1 MVGILYERKFVPIA
15 IGVFSH
21 ETVDVFQMVFE
32 WIDNNATVSPTNL
45 MADGDEGTRSAALTV
60 WPSVVLLMCSWHQKK
75 ASEKHMK
82 EIKKNDLD
90 IWEQLRFDI
99 TTLQLFAVD
108 EDSFNVAYK
117 LLERKYVEEIE
128 CDKELETIL
137 REFFRYFS
145 DEWIICS
152 RKKGWYQAANPLGP
166 STNNSLERMNRT
178 FKVTTN
184 YEHFLMTYVTFLL
197 FLRFSSFLAQTVTFL
212 AQIITIL
219 AQILT
224 ILTQIVTF
232 LAQNLLFI
240 TFQDNYSM
248 RRRLSIE
255 NHFVKI
261 STMMKDYGLPE
272 KIDEEEISLERMVEA
287 EKFINQ
293 NEHYISYKDV
303 ATGHKFFI
311 KKDYGVKRGSVTKVF
326 VMPYRATPDIDAYSF
341 LKKSGI
347 IIICS

>member
-1 MVGILYERKFVPIA
+1 
-15 IGVFSH
+15 
-21 ETVDVFQMVFE
+21 
-32 WIDNNATVSPTNL
+32 
-45 MADGDEGTRSAALTV
+45 
-60 WPSVVLLMCSWHQKK
+60 
-75 ASEKHMK
+75 
-82 EIKKNDLD
+82 
-90 IWEQLRFDI
+90 
-99 TTLQLFAVD
+99 
-108 EDSFNVAYK
+108 
-117 LLERKYVEEIE
+117 
-128 CDKELETIL
+128 
-137 REFFRYFS
+137 
-145 DEWIICS
+145 
-152 RKKGWYQAANPLGP
+152 
-166 STNNSLERMNRT
+166 
-178 FKVTTN
+178 
-184 YEHFLMTYVTFLL
+184 MTYVTFSPL
-197 FLRFSSFLAQTVTFL
+197 FTFFLAQTVTFLAQIITIL

>member
-1 MVGILYERKFVPIA
+1 DVGVWTNQKRNIA
-15 IGVFSH
+15 
-21 ETVDVFQMVFE
+21 
-32 WIDNNATVSPTNL
+32 
-45 MADGDEGTRSAALTV
+45 
-60 WPSVVLLMCSWHQKK
+60 
-75 ASEKHMK
+75 
-82 EIKKNDLD
+82 
-90 IWEQLRFDI
+90 
-99 TTLQLFAVD
+99 
-108 EDSFNVAYK
+108 
-117 LLERKYVEEIE
+117 
-128 CDKELETIL
+128 
-137 REFFRYFS
+137 
-145 DEWIICS
+145 
-152 RKKGWYQAANPLGP
+152 
-166 STNNSLERMNRT
+166 
-178 FKVTTN
+178 
-184 YEHFLMTYVTFLL
+184 
-197 FLRFSSFLAQTVTFL
+197 
-212 AQIITIL
+212 
-219 AQILT
+219 
-224 ILTQIVTF
+224 QIVTF

>member
-1 MVGILYERKFVPIA
+1 MVGILYEKKFVPIA

-178 FKVTTN
+178 FKVTKN
-184 YEHFLMTYVTFLL
+184 YEHFLMTYVTFSPL
-197 FLRFSSFLAQTVTFL
+197 FTFFPLFWPKLLRFWPK
-212 AQIITIL
+212 
-219 AQILT
+219 
-224 ILTQIVTF
+224 
-232 LAQNLLFI
+232 LLR
-240 TFQDNYSM
+240 YW
-248 RRRLSIE
+248 
-255 NHFVKI
+255 
-261 STMMKDYGLPE
+261 P
-272 KIDEEEISLERMVEA
+272 
-287 EKFINQ
+287 KF
-293 NEHYISYKDV
+293 
-303 ATGHKFFI
+303 
-311 KKDYGVKRGSVTKVF
+311 
-326 VMPYRATPDIDAYSF
+326 
-341 LKKSGI
+341 
-347 IIICS
+347 